1 MWVFA
6 FITVGAANLINIM
19 KNYTQSPLP
28 FQGQKRKFLSHV
40 KQVLANSSDE
50 AIYVDLFGGSGILSH
65 TVKQLKPN
73 AKVIYNDYD
82 NFSKRLASVSQT
94 NVLLDKIRLIIRGLV
109 RDKVMP
115 ESYKLKI
122 LEIVKQEEFDVGY
135 VDYITLSS
143 SLLFSAKYVINYAEL
158 AKQTFYNNVRQSN
171 YVTDDYLHG
180 VDILRKDYRELF
192 QQYKGL
198 DNVVFLVDPPYLSTD
213 CSTYGNDKYWKL
225 KDYLNVLDVLV
236 DTNYLYFTSN
246 KSQIVELCE
255 WMEGRTANGDV
266 NPFKGSKTVCI
277 NTSLNHTAKY
287 TDMMLYKL
295 I

>member
-1 MWVFA
+1 
-6 FITVGAANLINIM
+6 
-19 KNYTQSPLP
+19 
-28 FQGQKRKFLSHV
+28 
-40 KQVLANSSDE
+40 
-50 AIYVDLFGGSGILSH
+50 
-65 TVKQLKPN
+65 
-73 AKVIYNDYD
+73 
-82 NFSKRLASVSQT
+82 
-94 NVLLDKIRLIIRGLV
+94 
-109 RDKVMP
+109 
-115 ESYKLKI
+115 
-122 LEIVKQEEFDVGY
+122 
-135 VDYITLSS
+135 
-143 SLLFSAKYVINYAEL
+143 L